1 MANDHAQRMSNE
13 EYFRCLDRAANAR
26 RPEDVLE
33 IRNEVV
39 RRFRGDPRADDLAE
53 ALYAHQERLIE
64 RSIERSS
71 ESAVSEIRRGRDP
84 IDYWQA

>member
-64 RSIERSS
+64 RSIERSPDGG
-71 ESAVSEIRRGRDP
+71 VSEIRRGRDP

>member
-1 MANDHAQRMSNE
+1 MSNE

-26 RPEDVLE
+26 KPEDVLE

-64 RSIERSS
+64 RSIERTS
-71 ESAVSEIRRGRDP
+71 ESSSAGSRAGRER